1 MLNQAIFLYIHFLD
15 RLMQI
20 NALYDNIYMLVAG
33 VITFLLFGPKH
44 NK

>member
-20 NALYDNIYMLVAG
+20 NALYNIYMLVAG